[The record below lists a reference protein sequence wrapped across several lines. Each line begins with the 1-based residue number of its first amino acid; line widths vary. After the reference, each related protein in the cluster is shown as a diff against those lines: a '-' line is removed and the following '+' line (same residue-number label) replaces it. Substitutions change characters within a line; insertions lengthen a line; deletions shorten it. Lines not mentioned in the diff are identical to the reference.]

1 MRCAC
6 CSVLTVWQLSL
17 DTVEEFRH
25 EFVAFA
31 FGSILRR
38 MGWNAKLLAKVCAD
52 CLKHLLKQVPRMP
65 EELVVVLKALGESTD
80 AAQMASVQP
89 QIFFLRFICPGLV
102 QPATLGG
109 LDAVPEEMAKSMLTL
124 AKALQLIANRVDPA
138 PEAFAHPAQAELRRQ
153 YDQVARIFAAVDAL
167 PKGRRSPPVEKSLLD
182 PARFVCSLVLA
193 LPKLDDE
200 RAVLAL
206 DCLRIKLADPA
217 PAALHTKTTNDA
229 PSGVLKASVTALPT
243 M

>member
-1 MRCAC
+1 M
-6 CSVLTVWQLSL
+6 SL

-38 MGWNAKLLAKVCAD
+38 VGWNAKLLAKVCAD

-65 EELVVVLKALGESTD
+65 EELVVMLKALGESTD
-80 AAQMASVQP
+80 AAQTASVQP

-102 QPATLGG
+102 QPTTLGG
-109 LDAVPEEMAKSMLTL
+109 LDAVPDEMAKSMLTL

-138 PEAFAHPAQAELRRQ
+138 ADAFAAPVQAELRKQ
-153 YDQVARIFAAVDAL
+153 YDQVARIFAAVDAV
-167 PKGRRSPPVEKSLLD
+167 PRGRPSPPVEKSLED
-182 PARFVCSLVLA
+182 PARFVFLLVTN
-193 LPKLDDE
+193 LPKLEDD
-200 RAVLAL
+200 RAVMAL
-206 DCLRIKLADPA
+206 DCLKLKLAEPS
-217 PAALHTKTTNDA
+217 PMVLTKQA
-229 PSGVLKASVTALPT
+229 EVPPGVLKTTITALPT